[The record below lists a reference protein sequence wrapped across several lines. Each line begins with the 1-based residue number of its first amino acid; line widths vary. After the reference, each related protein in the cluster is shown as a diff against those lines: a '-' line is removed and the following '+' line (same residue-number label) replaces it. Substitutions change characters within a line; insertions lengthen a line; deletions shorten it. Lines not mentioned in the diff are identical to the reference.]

1 MLTKRNYEAI
11 AEIVDGLTLHRPAML
26 RDPIIYRDD
35 LVKHL
40 AAYFFEDNPRFDRER
55 FKAAC
60 EVSRD

>member
-1 MLTKRNYEAI
+1 MLSKRHYEAI
-11 AEIVDGLTLHRPAML
+11 AEIVDGLTVNRADYP

-40 AAYFFEDNPRFDRER
+40 AAYFFEDNPRFDVER

-60 EVSRD
+60 IKEG